1 MRITSPSLPNTE
13 APHYHPRNDNP
24 RFSHSCNP
32 IPSPSFIIRESNLS
46 PNNSTLARET
56 TTITHRTARITRAG
70 KRHENQMLI
79 LPSPALHIASCHI
92 YRATTGNASLS
103 LIYHLSSQVYYS
115 FLHINFFIQP
125 MFTFGINTKHKT
137 LPSLDLIHL
146 PHRNAIHPSIHPAQA
161 QLSASDR

>member
-1 MRITSPSLPNTE
+1 VRITSPSLPNTE

-92 YRATTGNASLS
+92 YPATTGNASLS
-103 LIYHLSSQVYYS
+103 LIYHLSSQSTTRS
-115 FLHINFFIQP
+115 FTQITSFNLCSPLVSTQS
-125 MFTFGINTKHKT
+125 TKHC
-137 LPSLDLIHL
+137 P
-146 PHRNAIHPSIHPAQA
+146 PSI
-161 QLSASDR
+161 